1 MKEIVVQHDV
11 TRMRGYS
18 SAAKKK
24 KQRTYVDEEE
34 EMSRLKISSMNQYD
48 EPEDDEDDEDEGP
61 PLPMRREESHGG
73 EPIMYAAYDFEAMD
87 ETTVGLTVDDKVKL
101 LAEPDDD
108 GWVYVE
114 NMTSGQTGYAPTD
127 YLETRS

>member
-24 KQRTYVDEEE
+24 KQRTHVMRK
-34 EMSRLKISSMNQYD
+34 EMSRLKISSTNQYD

-61 PLPMRREESHGG
+61 PLLMRREESHGTNRSCMQRTILK
-73 EPIMYAAYDFEAMD
+73 PWTIR
-87 ETTVGLTVDDKVKL
+87 LWVDRMTRRL
-101 LAEPDDD
+101 LATL
-108 GWVYVE
+108 YLATCR